1 MSLASPAA
9 GRTQTGGPAAVG
21 ENEGGAVVPEPRSA
35 RSASAPASSS
45 APASATVSASPGG
58 QAAPATSGGA
68 GAPALRIEGVSFGY
82 PGRRG
87 AVTAVDD
94 VSFTV
99 PVGGMGVLVGPSGC
113 GKSTLLRLVAG
124 LLEPTAG
131 TIDVAGV
138 APAQLR
144 RDRRAGFAFQDPGL
158 LSWRSVRRNI
168 ELPFDLA
175 RLPKDP
181 AWVDHLLEITGLADW
196 AGRRP
201 RELSGGMRQRV
212 ALARALATRP
222 DVLLLDEPFGALDEI
237 TRADLNFE
245 LLRIVSDTATTCLLV
260 THSVDEAVL
269 LADTVVVLGPRP
281 CSVHAVH
288 DVPVP
293 RADRREL
300 RDSAEFAAR
309 CRAIRADLE
318 AAR

>member
-1 MSLASPAA
+1 MSMAPPTT
-9 GRTQTGGPAAVG
+9 GRAQTGGTATAS
-21 ENEGGAVVPEPRSA
+21 GGTDVPGPRSA
-35 RSASAPASSS
+35 MPEPAPTSASASAPTSAAAGPGRYP
-45 APASATVSASPGG
+45 APAVA
-58 QAAPATSGGA
+58 GGA
-68 GAPALRIEGVSFGY
+68 GPPVLRVDGVSFGY

-99 PVGGMGVLVGPSGC
+99 PVGGIGVLVGPSGC

-138 APAQLR
+138 SPAQLR
-144 RDRRAGFAFQDPGL
+144 RARRAGFAFQDPGL

-175 RLPKDP
+175 RLPKDR

-245 LLRIVSDTATTCLLV
+245 LLRILSDTGTTCLLV

-288 DVPVP
+288 EVPVP
-293 RADRREL
+293 RPDRREQ

-309 CRAIRADLE
+309 CRAIRAALE
-318 AAR
+318 GAR